1 MMNPIRV
8 THEVNEWIAVRWR
21 LPGLPWHTPFVEA
34 LTYRCA
40 AGGRPYLHPVYAP
53 GSGLCLTQDR
63 PTDHPWQHGI
73 FVGLHGVNGLD
84 FWVEHRARPEER
96 GEVRCVG
103 ISDLRADERTA
114 SWTALNEWRGPGGA
128 LVLEEG
134 HTVCVHRPDAPD
146 YYEIDFTWAL
156 TGAVPVT
163 INRDAYGGLS
173 VRLVYH
179 PDHAHLNA
187 NRQTGAD
194 CAEQR
199 AAWCDVS
206 APFDGSPEW
215 TAEDLLAGAW
225 NGVAVL
231 DHPSNATFPTP
242 WRVDHQGLINPSPSL
257 LGDWRLE
264 PGEDSVFRYRLVVHR
279 GVGSFDQ
286 LQSRWE
292 QFASEQD
299 LSAFG

>member
-1 MMNPIRV
+1 MNPIRV
-8 THEVNEWIAVRWR
+8 THEVNEWIAVRWH

-34 LTYRCA
+34 LTYRYT
-40 AGGRPYLHPVYAP
+40 AGLRPYLHQVYAP
-53 GSGLCLTQDR
+53 GGGPSLTQDR

-73 FVGLHGVNGLD
+73 FIGLHGVNGLD
-84 FWVEHRARPEER
+84 FWVEHRAKPEVR

-103 ISDLRADERTA
+103 IADLRADERTA
-114 SWTALNEWRGPGGA
+114 SWTALNEWRGPDGA

-134 HTVCVHRPDAPD
+134 HTVCVHRPTSPD
-146 YYEIDFTWAL
+146 CYEVDLTWAL

-163 INRDAYGGLS
+163 IARDTYGGLS

-179 PDHAHLNA
+179 PEHTHLNA
-187 NRQTGAD
+187 NRQTGIG

-206 APFDGSPEW
+206 APFDGSPDW
-215 TAEDLLAGAW
+215 TAEDLMAGAW

-231 DHPSNATFPTP
+231 DHPLNATFPTP
-242 WRVDHQGLINPSPSL
+242 WRVDQQGLINPSPSL
-257 LGDWRLE
+257 LGDWHLE
-264 PGEDSVFRYRLVVHR
+264 PGEDSVFRYRLVVHH
-279 GVGSFDQ
+279 GAGTFDH
-286 LQSRWE
+286 LQSRWQ

-299 LSAFG
+299 LSSVG